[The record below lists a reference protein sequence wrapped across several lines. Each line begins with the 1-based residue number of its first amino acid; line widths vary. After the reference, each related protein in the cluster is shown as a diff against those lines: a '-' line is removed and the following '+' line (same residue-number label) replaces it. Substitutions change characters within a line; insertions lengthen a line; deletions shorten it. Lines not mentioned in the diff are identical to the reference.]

1 MDYLNWGL
9 TLVGTY
15 GLFKLYNR
23 LDKNTRIWLFP
34 GLQLARTFAPVALVP
49 IGVAASLALGAHVIA
64 RWVPYYLYRIGG
76 NDWPEA
82 PFFLSR
88 LMFYVLLWAMMM
100 VTQGHESLLTPTALI
115 LLFWNIIRARKDL
128 RSLFREATRI
138 DR

>member
-1 MDYLNWGL
+1 MQTVNSIE
-9 TLVGTY
+9 TL
-15 GLFKLYNR
+15 R
-23 LDKNTRIWLFP
+23 LAVDDLRRS
-34 GLQLARTFAPVALVP
+34 GPVALVP

-88 LMFYVLLWAMMM
+88 LMFYVLLWTMMM
-100 VTQGHESLLTPTALI
+100 LTQGHESLLTPTALG
-115 LLFWNIIRARKDL
+115 LLIWNVVRARKDL
-128 RSLFREATRI
+128 QSLFSDARRI